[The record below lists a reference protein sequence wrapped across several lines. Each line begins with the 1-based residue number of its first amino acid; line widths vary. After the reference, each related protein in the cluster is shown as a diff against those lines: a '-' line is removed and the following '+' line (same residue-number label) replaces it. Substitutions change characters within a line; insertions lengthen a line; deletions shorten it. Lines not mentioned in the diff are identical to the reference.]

1 MICFV
6 LITLMLCST
15 WCQAAVVPQLTL
27 DQLVDGSE
35 CIVQGTVLRSWSA
48 WDQPHRFIWT
58 HIEVLVRDRWKKS
71 ASSANPTVVL
81 SEPGGTVNG
90 LTMQVAGTASYRVGE
105 DVVVFVYRT
114 PVGYL
119 RAIGNGQGKFTIT
132 QGAGSPEK
140 HIRADLTGIE
150 LIRGGAELAGRTGLR
165 AEFSNMTGKGLDEF
179 RRTVQSLVAR
189 KAAQ

>member
-1 MICFV
+1 MIRV
-6 LITLMLCST
+6 LTSLILCST
-15 WCQAAVVPQLTL
+15 WCRAAVVPQLAL

-35 CIVQGTVLRSWSA
+35 CIIQGTVLRSWSA
-48 WDQPHRFIWT
+48 WDQPHHFIWT
-58 HIEVLVRDRWKKS
+58 HIEVLVRDRWKES

-81 SEPGGTVNG
+81 SEPGGTVTDR
-90 LTMQVAGTASYRVGE
+90 TMQVAGTAAYRVGE
-105 DVVVFVYRT
+105 DVVVFLYRT

-140 HIRADLTGIE
+140 HIRSDLAGIE
-150 LIRGGAELAGRTGLR
+150 FIRGGPESSGRTGLR
-165 AEFSNMTGKGLDEF
+165 TESSKMNGMGLDEF
-179 RRTVQSLVAR
+179 RRTVQSLIAR